1 MWTNLLFVFSVF
13 IFFKI
18 LSGLI
23 LSNIHLILGI
33 DRAKKKK
40 NRYEPLISIIIP
52 AYNEEK
58 CIADSIKS
66 VAINSYDNK
75 EIIVV
80 NDGSTDDT
88 LNILRKLEK
97 LYHNLVVVDQANS
110 GKANAIN
117 NGVKNHAKGQLIMVL
132 DADSYIAQDAV
143 GKMVQHF
150 YDRSVIA
157 MSANVVIHH
166 YDNLIEYTQ
175 YIEYMLSNRFKGAEE
190 LSGVEYIIGGVAST
204 FRKSAMKKVGYYDT
218 DTITEDID
226 FTMKLIEECGNKNFK
241 IGFASDVIA
250 YTEPVKNFKDL
261 LIQRYRWRFGR
272 FSSLKKHRKLFFS
285 IDSKYTKT
293 LTFVKI
299 PKSIL
304 DEIYIF
310 INPFLSIFMF
320 ILICKHISFYEI
332 ISIFVLFLVYIY
344 SIIAS
349 NEFISIK
356 RKIMFFFVTPILYLF
371 LQLVNIVEFIS
382 LLKCLKSFK
391 KILIDNNDISNNSNW
406 EHVER

>member
-1 MWTNLLFVFSVF
+1 MNLLFIFSVF

-33 DRAKKKK
+33 DRAKNQNKSDK
-40 NRYEPLISIIIP
+40 YEPRISIIIP

-58 CIADSIKS
+58 CIFDSVKS
-66 VAINSYDNK
+66 VEMNSYSNK

-80 NDGSTDDT
+80 NDGSSDNT
-88 LNILRKLEK
+88 LTLLRSLEK
-97 LYHNLVVVDQANS
+97 KYDNIIVVDQENS

-117 NGVKNHAKGQLIMVL
+117 NGAKNYASGQLIMVL
-132 DADSYIAQDAV
+132 DADSYIAHDAI

-150 YDRSVIA
+150 SDRSVIA

-204 FRKSAMKKVGYYDT
+204 FRKSAMEKVGYYDT

-226 FTMKLIEECGNKNFK
+226 FTMKLIEECGNKRFK

-272 FSSLKKHRKLFFS
+272 FSSLKKHHKLFFNF
-285 IDSKYTKT
+285 DSKYTKM

-304 DEIYIF
+304 DEMYIF
-310 INPFLSIFMF
+310 INPFLSIFML
-320 ILICKHISFYEI
+320 ILLWKHISFYEI

-344 SIIAS
+344 SIIVS

-356 RKIMFFFVTPILYLF
+356 RKIMFFFGTPILYLF

-382 LLKCLKSFK
+382 LLKCLKS
-391 KILIDNNDISNNSNW
+391 IRRIMINNRDNGNW